1 MASEYALIASLN
13 FPDDSRT
20 FALLISGCKPGGYKA
35 ELAPEAELLVCAA
48 AYDTAAIIKDKQ
60 IGKTCII
67 SSIQADS
74 ITDSNEMEG
83 GRGRKRKVWPRRG
96 SIAGELV
103 RIIG

>member
-1 MASEYALIASLN
+1 M
-13 FPDDSRT
+13 
-20 FALLISGCKPGGYKA
+20 LISGCRPGGYSA

-83 GRGRKRKVWPRRG
+83 EEVGRERCGHVAVQYRR
-96 SIAGELV
+96 
-103 RIIG
+103 